1 MVTCEL
7 ATDRLSPLTWR
18 QLVWLLFVRVLV
30 TALFL
35 GGTLV
40 YQVRGGVPLGSNAH
54 TYLYL
59 LFAASFA
66 QSLLSALLLF
76 KVQLCRVFLH
86 LQFSW
91 DLLFCT
97 ALIYLTGGLDSIFS
111 FLFILVILGASVY
124 LPRRDLYVV
133 ASAAAILYGSLLDLQ
148 YYGYLPQL
156 RGLTFSVSREGGEV
170 FFAVFVNVSAFFL
183 TAFLSGILVER
194 QRRSQRDLER
204 REIDYEELETLNK
217 AILANTPSGL
227 MIVNEQGRIRS
238 FNVAASRITGFSLAD
253 VYNRPVSELFP
264 DMPLLRG
271 GDFILISRGE
281 GTFVSP
287 KGEKLVLGYATSL
300 LDGPDDKTIGL
311 LVTFQDLT
319 HLKSMEEELKRTDRL
334 AAVGRLASGMA
345 HEIRNPLASISG
357 SVQLLMENPSM
368 NEDDRRLMRIVV
380 READRLS
387 LLLSDFLVFAR
398 PAKPRKESVDVSSLL
413 DDLIE
418 MASCD
423 PRFAAVRIYRDYPG
437 ACRIFADPQQLHQA
451 LWNLAINGAEAM
463 PAGGTLHVGIHP
475 EFHEIYVEDSGPGI
489 PDEIRSQIFDP
500 FFTTKDRGTGLGL
513 ATVHAI
519 LEAHGGSLEVRH
531 VDPHGT
537 RFTLILP

>member
-7 ATDRLSPLTWR
+7 ATDRLAPLTRR

-35 GGTLV
+35 GGTLI
-40 YQVRGGVPLGSNAH
+40 YQMRGGVPQGSTAH

-76 KVQLCRVFLH
+76 KVRLCRVFLH

-97 ALIYLTGGLDSIFS
+97 ALIYLTGGLDSLFS

-156 RGLTFSVSREGGEV
+156 RGLTFSTSHEGGEF
-170 FFAVFVNVSAFFL
+170 FFAVFVNVLAFFL
-183 TAFLSGILVER
+183 AAFFSGILVER
-194 QRRSQRDLER
+194 LRRSQRDLER
-204 REIDYEELETLNK
+204 REVDYEELETLNK

-238 FNVAASRITGFSLAD
+238 FNAAASRISGFSLTE
-253 VYNRPVSELFP
+253 VYNRPVKELFP
-264 DMPLLRG
+264 DIPILRG
-271 GDFILISRGE
+271 EDFMLVSRGE
-281 GTFVSP
+281 GAFVDP
-287 KGEKLVLGYATSL
+287 KGEQHILGYATSL
-300 LDGPDDKTIGL
+300 LDGPDGKTIGL

-319 HLKSMEEELKRTDRL
+319 HLKSMEDELKRADRL

-368 NEDDRRLMRIVV
+368 NDDDRRLMRIVV
-380 READRLS
+380 REAERLS

-398 PAKPRKESVDVSSLL
+398 PAKPRKESVNVPALL

-423 PRFAAVRIYRDYPG
+423 PRFARVRIFRDYPT
-437 ACRIFADPQQLHQA
+437 ACLMSADPQQLHQA

-463 PAGGTLHVGIHP
+463 VEGGTLHIGIHP
-475 EFHEIYVEDSGPGI
+475 ERNEIYVEDSGPGI
-489 PDEIRSQIFDP
+489 PDEIRRQIFDP
-500 FFTTKDRGTGLGL
+500 FFTTKERGTGLGL
-513 ATVHAI
+513 ATVHTI
-519 LEAHGGSLEVRH
+519 LEAHGGSLDVRA
-531 VDPHGT
+531 VEPHGT
-537 RFTLILP
+537 RFTLTLP